1 MLGLRIECVS
11 VKMIGLRIECASRF
25 QVLCDLGIEESL
37 EGRVKLVKSWSLDL
51 ACKGFKT

>member
-1 MLGLRIECVS
+1 MS
-11 VKMIGLRIECASRF
+11 VKMIGLRIECGSRF
-25 QVLCDLGIEESL
+25 QVLCDLEIEESL